1 MRCVICRHGETREGV
16 ATITLERDRLTLV
29 VRGVPARIC
38 EACGEDYVDEKVSE
52 RLLRDAEE
60 AVRSGVRV
68 EVRDYV
74 AA

>member
-1 MRCVICRHGETREGV
+1 MVCRHSETREGV

-29 VRGVPARIC
+29 VRGAPARIC
-38 EACGEDYVDEKVSE
+38 EACGEEYVDEKVSE
-52 RLLRDAEE
+52 RLLRDAEA
-60 AVRSGVRV
+60 AVRSSVRV